1 MVLNKIRHHPQL
13 FRIFAMDRL
22 TSMQAFTQVAELS
35 SFAAAA
41 RKLGMSPAMVTK
53 HIAHLERLLNVTL
66 LTRSTRKV
74 SLTEAG
80 AKYLNHCIEVLRL
93 VAAAS
98 DQIAHQTDTP
108 SGTLRVTAPVELGN
122 RHIAPLIPQLIT
134 AHPQLC
140 IQLDFSNRVVDLIE
154 EGMDVAVRVAAKL
167 DTALSGRQLASSRL
181 VPVAAPSYLAQ
192 RGTPK
197 KPEDLISH
205 DALVFG
211 VGDWAAWKYT
221 NSRQAGT
228 IAVAPRMHSTSSE
241 ALRVAALEGAGISLL
256 PTFLVGDDLCAGRL
270 QPLLT
275 RWNFGALGIHALY
288 PQRRYH
294 PARLRAFI
302 DLLVAHFG
310 GDPRC
315 DPFWTAT

>member
-1 MVLNKIRHHPQL
+1 
-13 FRIFAMDRL
+13 MDRL

-80 AKYLNHCIEVLRL
+80 AKYLHHCIEVLRL

-134 AHPQLC
+134 THPQLC

-228 IAVAPRMHSTSSE
+228 ITVAPRMHSTSSE

-256 PTFLVGDDLCAGRL
+256 PTFLVGDDLRAGRL

>member
-1 MVLNKIRHHPQL
+1 
-13 FRIFAMDRL
+13 MDRL

-53 HIAHLERLLNVTL
+53 HITHLERLLNVTL

-80 AKYLNHCIEVLRL
+80 AKYLHHCIEVLRL

-134 AHPQLC
+134 THPQLC

-197 KPEDLISH
+197 KPEDLTSH

-211 VGDWAAWKYT
+211 VGNWAAWKYT
-221 NSRQAGT
+221 SSRQAGT
-228 IAVAPRMHSTSSE
+228 ITVAPRLHSTSSE
-241 ALRVAALEGAGISLL
+241 ALRVAALEGAGVSLL
-256 PTFLVGDDLCAGRL
+256 PTFLVGDDLRAGRL

>member
-1 MVLNKIRHHPQL
+1 
-13 FRIFAMDRL
+13 MDRL

>member
-1 MVLNKIRHHPQL
+1 MDTLN
-13 FRIFAMDRL
+13 
-22 TSMQAFTQVAELS
+22 SMQVFTQVAELS

-41 RKLGMSPAMVTK
+41 RKLDMSPAMVTK
-53 HIAHLERLLNVTL
+53 HIAHLERRLGITL

-74 SLTEAG
+74 ALTEAG
-80 AKYLNHCIEVLRL
+80 AKYLNHCLEVLRL
-93 VAAAS
+93 VSVAS
-98 DQIAHQTDTP
+98 DQMARQTDTP

-122 RHIAPLIPQLIT
+122 RHIAPLIPPLIT

-140 IQLDFSNRVVDLIE
+140 IRLDFSNRVVDLIE
-154 EGMDVAVRVAAKL
+154 EGMDVAVRVSAKL

-181 VPVAAPSYLAQ
+181 LPVAAPSYLAR

-197 KPEDLISH
+197 NPDALKSH
-205 DALVFG
+205 DTLVFG
-211 VGDWAAWKYT
+211 IGDWDDWKYR
-221 NSRQAGT
+221 NNRQAGAVT
-228 IAVAPRMHSTSSE
+228 VAPRLHSTSSE

-256 PTFLVGDDLCAGRL
+256 PTFLVGDDLRAGRL

-302 DLLVAHFG
+302 DVLVAHFG
-310 GDPRC
+310 DDPRR
-315 DPFWTAT
+315 DPFWTAA

>member
-1 MVLNKIRHHPQL
+1 
-13 FRIFAMDRL
+13 MDRL

-41 RKLGMSPAMVTK
+41 RKLDMSPAMVTK

-80 AKYLNHCIEVLRL
+80 AKYLHHCIEVLRL
-93 VAAAS
+93 VSVAG
-98 DQIAHQTDTP
+98 DQIAHQADTP

-140 IQLDFSNRVVDLIE
+140 IRLDFSNRVVDLIE

-181 VPVAAPSYLAQ
+181 IPVAAPSYLAR

-197 KPEDLISH
+197 KPEDLKSH
-205 DALVFG
+205 DTLVFG
-211 VGDWAAWKYT
+211 VGDWADWKYA
-221 NSRQAGT
+221 SRRQTGAIT
-228 IAVAPRMHSTSSE
+228 VAPRLHSTSSE
-241 ALRVAALEGAGISLL
+241 ALRVAALEGAGVSLL
-256 PTFLVGDDLCAGRL
+256 PTFLVGDDLRAGRL

-275 RWNFGALGIHALY
+275 RWSFGSLGLHALY

-294 PARLRAFI
+294 PARLRVFI
-302 DLLVAHFG
+302 DVLVAHFG
-310 GDPRC
+310 DDPRY
-315 DPFWTAT
+315 DPFWTMA